1 MSNTVLVDAV
11 RTPHGAFLG
20 SLSDVSAVELGSTA
34 VGGLLDRAEVG
45 PAAIDWVGL
54 GNAIQAAVGQVP
66 ARQAAIE
73 GGLSESTPATTI
85 NEASGS
91 GLRSIAL
98 ALDRIDAGRTDF
110 AVAGGME
117 SMSRAPHALP
127 GHREGRRHGDAT
139 LLDLMLTDGLVDQ
152 LYDAHMGEL
161 TERLADR
168 FDLTREAQDE
178 YAVDSHRRAA
188 TAIESGAFDEE
199 IVPVETE
206 DDHLEQDEGPRPE
219 ADVETLSGLPPAFES
234 DGTITAGNAS
244 DLSDGAGVVLL
255 ADAEAAR
262 NEGLDPLARVLDYAV
277 AYRDP
282 KWFGMAVGDAV
293 EDLLEANDLEV
304 GDVDTFELNEAFAAQ
319 MVYVRD
325 RLDLP
330 PNRHNPQGGA
340 VSLGHPIGA
349 SGGILTTTIAHRMA
363 KEDFERGI
371 VGMSIAGGGGI
382 AMLLER

>member
-1 MSNTVLVDAV
+1 MSDTVLVDAA

-20 SLSDVSAVELGSTA
+20 SLSDVSAVDLGSTA
-34 VGGLLDRAEVG
+34 VGGLLDRVEVG
-45 PAAIDWVGL
+45 PGAIDWVGL

-73 GGLSESTPATTI
+73 GGIPESTPATTI

-98 ALDRIDAGRTDF
+98 AVDRIEAGRADF
-110 AVAGGME
+110 AIAGGME
-117 SMSRAPHALP
+117 SMSRAPHALQ

-188 TAIESGAFDEE
+188 EAIESGAFDDE
-199 IVPVETE
+199 IVPVET
-206 DDHLEQDEGPRPE
+206 DDGPLERDEGPRPE

-244 DLSDGAGVVLL
+244 DLSDGAGVALL
-255 ADAEAAR
+255 ANAEAAR
-262 NEGLDPLARVLDYAV
+262 DEGLDPLARVVDYAV

-282 KWFGMAVGDAV
+282 KWFGMSVGDAV
-293 EDLLEANDLEV
+293 EDLLDGNDVAV

-330 PNRHNPQGGA
+330 PKRHNPQGGA

-349 SGGILTTTIAHRMA
+349 SGGILTTTIAHRM
-363 KEDFERGI
+363 ENEGLDRGI

>member
-1 MSNTVLVDAV
+1 MSHTVLVDAV

-20 SLSDVSAVELGSTA
+20 SLSSVSAVQLGSTA
-34 VGGLLDRAEVG
+34 VGGLLDRIDVG
-45 PAAIDWVGL
+45 PGAIDWVGL

-66 ARQAAIE
+66 ARQAAME
-73 GGLSESTPATTI
+73 GGVQESVPATTI

-91 GLRSIAL
+91 GLRAIAL
-98 ALDRIDAGRTDF
+98 AVDRIEAGRADF
-110 AVAGGME
+110 AIAGGME
-117 SMSRAPHALP
+117 SMSRAPHALQ
-127 GHREGRRHGDAT
+127 GYREGRRHGDAT

-168 FDLTREAQDE
+168 FDLTREAQDA

-188 TAIESGAFDEE
+188 TAIDSGAFDAE
-199 IVPVETE
+199 IVPVET
-206 DDHLEQDEGPRPE
+206 DDGSLERDEGPRPE
-219 ADVETLSGLPPAFES
+219 ADVETLSGLPPAFET

-244 DLSDGAGVVLL
+244 DLSDGAGVALL

-262 NEGLDPLARVLDYAV
+262 KEGLDPLVRVVDYAV

-282 KWFGMAVGDAV
+282 KWFGMSVGDAV

-330 PNRHNPQGGA
+330 PSRHNPQGGA

-349 SGGILTTTIAHRMA
+349 SGGILTTTLAHRM
-363 KEDFERGI
+363 KHEDFDRGI
-371 VGMSIAGGGGI
+371 VGMSVAGGGGI